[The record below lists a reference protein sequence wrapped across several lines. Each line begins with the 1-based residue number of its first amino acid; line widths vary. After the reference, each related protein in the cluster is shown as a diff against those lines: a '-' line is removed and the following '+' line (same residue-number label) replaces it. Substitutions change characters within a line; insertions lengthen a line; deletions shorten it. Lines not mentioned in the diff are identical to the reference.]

1 MESVMLSTQ
10 RIIDRRPRGGRHLV
24 GARSRSVKSAAEIKI
39 QGVLDRNDVLPG
51 SHTAIPSYGEFNLP
65 DVHVSPARVLQMN
78 ASPQKSITVLVAD
91 DHPVVREGLVS
102 LVQRRTDMRV
112 VAEAANGR
120 EAVDKFCTERPDVAL
135 MDLRMPTM
143 DGIEA
148 VVAICEKDPTAHLVI
163 LTSYQSEEDIYRAM
177 RAGAQGYLLKDAPV
191 DELVECIR
199 QVSAGRTWIPSGVG
213 AKLAKRVGDQELTRR
228 EMEVLRAVAAGK
240 SNKEIGV
247 ALEISEATVKVHV
260 THILEKLKVT
270 GRTEAINIAA
280 KRGLVRM
287 DVTAAA

>member
-1 MESVMLSTQ
+1 MMNAFGQNDLLS
-10 RIIDRRPRGGRHLV
+10 
-24 GARSRSVKSAAEIKI
+24 
-39 QGVLDRNDVLPG
+39 G
-51 SHTAIPSYGEFNLP
+51 SHTAVPSYCEFTLP
-65 DVHVSPARVLQMN
+65 DVPVPHAKILEMN
-78 ASPQKSITVLVAD
+78 AGVETSITVLVAD

-102 LVQRRTDMRV
+102 LVQRRIDMRV
-112 VAEAANGR
+112 IAEAANGR
-120 EAVDKFCTERPDVAL
+120 EAVDKFFAERPDVAL

-148 VVAICEKDPTAHLVI
+148 VIAICEKDPAAHLVI
-163 LTSYQSEEDIYRAM
+163 MTSYQSEEDIYRAM

-228 EMEVLRAVAAGK
+228 EMEVLRTVAAGK

-247 ALEISEATVKVHV
+247 ALDISEATVKVHV